1 MPYRIMILGTAVKK
15 LITSINRHDAF
26 TTSDVK
32 HFANESYRKS
42 NHGISLIYCKI
53 NFH

>member
-1 MPYRIMILGTAVKK
+1 MPYRIMILGTAVRK

-32 HFANESYRKS
+32 HFANESYQKS
-42 NHGISLIYCKI
+42 KHGISLIYCKTDL
-53 NFH
+53 H